1 MLVVLSPAKT
11 LDFKSDYPDVDFSF
25 PVFIKEAEKLIK
37 LLRRY
42 KPAELSGLLDISAR
56 LADLNF
62 ERYLK
67 WTTKHELP
75 VARPSVFAFKG
86 DVYIG
91 LHALNL
97 TNNQLEFLN
106 KNVRILSGLYG
117 ILKPFDLINAY
128 RLEMG
133 TPLKNPKGK
142 DLYSFWSNLITGK
155 IITDIEQSDGEKVLI
170 NLASNEYFQSFKKS
184 KINYRIITPSFKEL
198 KNNEYKF
205 ISFNAKKARGLMTRF
220 IATEKIENPEEIK
233 RFNVEG
239 YRFNEDLS
247 KGDHWLFTR

>member
-1 MLVVLSPAKT
+1 MLIVLSPAKT
-11 LDFKSDYPDVDFSF
+11 LDFESDYHLVDFSF
-25 PVFIKEAEKLIK
+25 PIFIKEAEKLIK

-42 KPAELSGLLDISAR
+42 KPGELSGLMDISAK

-75 VARPSVFAFKG
+75 LAKPSVFAFKG

-91 LHALNL
+91 LDALNL
-97 TNNQLEFLN
+97 TSNQLNFLN

-133 TPLKNPKGK
+133 TPLKNTKGK
-142 DLYSFWSNLITGK
+142 DLYSFWSNLITGQ
-155 IITDIEQSDGEKVLI
+155 IIKDIDQSDGEKVLI
-170 NLASNEYFQSFKKS
+170 NLASNEYFQSVKRN
-184 KINYRIITPSFKEL
+184 KIKFRIITPSFKEF
-198 KNNEYKF
+198 KDNEYRF

-220 IATEKIENPEEIK
+220 ITTEKIENPEEIK
-233 RFNVEG
+233 HFNLEG